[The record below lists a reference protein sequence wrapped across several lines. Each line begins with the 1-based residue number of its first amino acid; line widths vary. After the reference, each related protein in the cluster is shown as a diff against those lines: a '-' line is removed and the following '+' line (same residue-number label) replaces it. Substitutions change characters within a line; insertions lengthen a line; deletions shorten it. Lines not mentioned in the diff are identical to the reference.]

1 MATEKPQWPNN
12 NTGTL
17 TTVNSE
23 GNIRLPDMKFDIVE
37 DIPAELED
45 FIFFSRLGIFEE
57 AHGLFEQNLRPYLES
72 FPVLA
77 EYADM
82 LLEEGL
88 YADLSQ
94 LLTSLDWTRY
104 SEGERNLLDLIKALS
119 EAYIGQRPREAGK
132 RRVIAGPRLD
142 AALDQAKNWHDK
154 LQNGSHSFSGLK
166 AHTLELYL
174 SIIVLADI
182 NSYDLDRKYHQPPW
196 FPTDSTN
203 RWEGFIKWF
212 ELLIQQERFWEAQK
226 IFTILVPVLPPE
238 TVSKMFRECC
248 DSSRNCP
255 RTDASAVA
263 ELAATNTYFSWVSQ
277 QNDQWNR
284 QGTSSQVSDE
294 AMASVLNAEILFQYL
309 FRGHAALRGR
319 LFCEWHDNLQRLRK
333 QVRPENVIPRFPA
346 SDGATE
352 AALAGGIVDDRKYL
366 VENIMQLAASLPNG
380 SRARDDLNAAFI
392 KRLWD
397 NLRHRPL
404 SYLGDEFRYR
414 AADGSN
420 NNILYPHL
428 GAAGSHYARSVV
440 PKHKRTS
447 ILPDPSLIFDS
458 LLARNGSAKEN
469 PSKVSSCLFYLAT
482 VLIHG
487 MQKYAIL
494 VGYMNKLRNSSYL
507 DLSPLYGKNME
518 EQAKVRTFK
527 DGRLKNDVFSED
539 RLLTQPPGVCALMIA
554 FNRFHNYVVGEL
566 ATINEDRRFSL
577 AEGVTH
583 GHPDYD
589 KAQLKRDNDL
599 FQTGR
604 LVTCGLYVNIIVSDY
619 LRTILNLNRNP
630 IASDWKLD
638 PRDDFS
644 EVFDSQGTPRGIG
657 NQGSANGAGVCREK
671 WTCGG
676 FTRLEDG
683 RFPDAELVRLLQVGT
698 ENVAGKYSCN
708 GLGWCRVVKLT
719 SISSLGAF
727 GARNIPRVFKA
738 LEVYGIQQGRQWGL
752 ATLNEF
758 RQFFKLK
765 PYTTF
770 ADINSDPSVAEA
782 LEAMYGHPDNVELY
796 LGLLAEETKKPL
808 EPGSGLCPGFTTSFA
823 IMSDAVALVRGD
835 RFYTVDYSPSN
846 LTSFG
851 YTEISSDFDVA
862 GGGMMYKLLMRAFPG
877 WYRANSVY
885 ALYPFTTPEANF
897 EAFMKLGTSQDF
909 DFNKPSFIGPPTPIT
924 SWQGVVDVLND
935 QEHFH
940 VPWGNHTFQLTHH
953 DYMLSGGTPAN
964 TEQRGFVK
972 QCLYSPES
980 GLEEVRHFYESITA
994 ELSRQH
1000 SRKVG
1005 ESYQVDI
1012 VRDIGNLAHAHFT
1025 SQFFGIPLQEYG
1037 AGSDSYTARAL
1048 SDVLANLFGYVFLD
1062 LDTAAS
1068 YKNRVVAA
1076 AETKSLGEKMQT
1088 MIAEIKAQPFPS
1100 LRHMLRIASS
1110 DGVLRSYGVELID
1123 RLLESGKG
1131 VDDAVWTIIPTAAAA
1146 CATQAQGWAQMIDM
1160 YLSDK
1165 YYSHWPAIQKLAMS
1179 DEPEAFE
1186 KLKKYALEGF
1196 RLSTPAFGLLRTV
1209 VADKADLRDGP
1220 RVVSVKKGDTIF
1232 TDFVTAGLD
1241 ATKFPDPYEIKLDR
1255 PDDLYIHHGWGP
1267 HACLGRPIVT
1277 VAGASMLRVCA
1288 RLGNLRRAPGQAG
1301 EMKSK
1306 TVNDAFKVYLAENG
1320 SKWGPFPV
1328 SKKVVFDKTNEI
1340 MPYLVSVK
1348 CAGVKHSL
1356 EIDVFII
1363 QRREAKRAVEREEEH
1378 TNE

>member
-1 MATEKPQWPNN
+1 MAANK
-12 NTGTL
+12 
-17 TTVNSE
+17 SE
-23 GNIRLPDMKFDIVE
+23 AGNARDV
-37 DIPAELED
+37 
-45 FIFFSRLGIFEE
+45 
-57 AHGLFEQNLRPYLES
+57 QTNL
-72 FPVLA
+72 
-77 EYADM
+77 
-82 LLEEGL
+82 
-88 YADLSQ
+88 ADLLNEVRRDILSQ
-94 LLTSLDWTRY
+94 AGRI
-104 SEGERNLLDLIKALS
+104 GPDLRILH
-119 EAYIGQRPREAGK
+119 G
-132 RRVIAGPRLD
+132 
-142 AALDQAKNWHDK
+142 AA
-154 LQNGSHSFSGLK
+154 
-166 AHTLELYL
+166 
-174 SIIVLADI
+174 
-182 NSYDLDRKYHQPPW
+182 
-196 FPTDSTN
+196 
-203 RWEGFIKWF
+203 
-212 ELLIQQERFWEAQK
+212 
-226 IFTILVPVLPPE
+226 E
-238 TVSKMFRECC
+238 T
-248 DSSRNCP
+248 
-255 RTDASAVA
+255 
-263 ELAATNTYFSWVSQ
+263 
-277 QNDQWNR
+277 
-284 QGTSSQVSDE
+284 
-294 AMASVLNAEILFQYL
+294 
-309 FRGHAALRGR
+309 
-319 LFCEWHDNLQRLRK
+319 
-333 QVRPENVIPRFPA
+333 
-346 SDGATE
+346 
-352 AALAGGIVDDRKYL
+352 ALAGGIVDDRKYL

-397 NLRHRPL
+397 NLRHPPL

-458 LLARNGSAKEN
+458 LLARNGSGKEN

-487 MQKYAIL
+487 MQKYEIL

-577 AEGVTH
+577 AEDVTH

-604 LVTCGLYVNIIVSDY
+604 LWHSAVSRQDEVWA
-619 LRTILNLNRNP
+619 NGFF
-630 IASDWKLD
+630 K
-638 PRDDFS
+638 
-644 EVFDSQGTPRGIG
+644 EVFGPNANPDTMSTDEFLQGLRKWSWSLPGDP
-657 NQGSANGAGVCREK
+657 EK
-671 WTCGG
+671 WTFGG
-676 FTRLEDG
+676 LTRLEDG
-683 RFPDAELVRLLQVGT
+683 RFPDAELVRLLQTGT

-708 GLGWCRVVKLT
+708 GLG
-719 SISSLGAF
+719 AF
-727 GARNIPRVFKA
+727 GTRNIPRVFKA

-758 RQFFKLK
+758 RLFFKLK

-770 ADINSDPSVAEA
+770 ADMNSDPSVAEA

-796 LGLLAEETKKPL
+796 PGLLAEETKKPL

-851 YTEISSDFDVA
+851 YTEVSSDFDVA

-924 SWQGVVDVLND
+924 SWQGVVDVLSD

-953 DYMLSGGTPAN
+953 DYMLSRDTPAN

-972 QCLYSPES
+972 QCLYSPEG

-994 ELSRQH
+994 ELFRQH

-1088 MIAEIKAQPFPS
+1088 TVAGIKAQRFPS
-1100 LRHMLRIASS
+1100 LHHMLRTASS

-1123 RLLESGKG
+1123 RMLESGKG
-1131 VDDAVWTIIPTAAAA
+1131 VDVAVWTIIPTAAAA
-1146 CATQAQGWAQMIDM
+1146 CATQAQGWAQMIDL

-1209 VADKADLRDGP
+1209 AADKADLRDGR

-1288 RLGNLRRAPGQAG
+1288 RLGNLRRAPGHAG

-1320 SKWGPFPV
+1320 SKWRPFPV
-1328 SKKVVFDKTNEI
+1328 SKKVVFDKTTE
-1340 MPYLVSVK
+1340 M
-1348 CAGVKHSL
+1348 
-1356 EIDVFII
+1356 
-1363 QRREAKRAVEREEEH
+1363 
-1378 TNE
+1378 

>member
-1 MATEKPQWPNN
+1 MAANK
-12 NTGTL
+12 
-17 TTVNSE
+17 SE
-23 GNIRLPDMKFDIVE
+23 AGNARDV
-37 DIPAELED
+37 
-45 FIFFSRLGIFEE
+45 
-57 AHGLFEQNLRPYLES
+57 QTNL
-72 FPVLA
+72 
-77 EYADM
+77 
-82 LLEEGL
+82 
-88 YADLSQ
+88 ADLLNEVRRDILSQ
-94 LLTSLDWTRY
+94 AGRI
-104 SEGERNLLDLIKALS
+104 GPDLRILH
-119 EAYIGQRPREAGK
+119 G
-132 RRVIAGPRLD
+132 
-142 AALDQAKNWHDK
+142 AA
-154 LQNGSHSFSGLK
+154 
-166 AHTLELYL
+166 
-174 SIIVLADI
+174 
-182 NSYDLDRKYHQPPW
+182 
-196 FPTDSTN
+196 
-203 RWEGFIKWF
+203 
-212 ELLIQQERFWEAQK
+212 
-226 IFTILVPVLPPE
+226 E
-238 TVSKMFRECC
+238 T
-248 DSSRNCP
+248 
-255 RTDASAVA
+255 
-263 ELAATNTYFSWVSQ
+263 
-277 QNDQWNR
+277 
-284 QGTSSQVSDE
+284 
-294 AMASVLNAEILFQYL
+294 
-309 FRGHAALRGR
+309 
-319 LFCEWHDNLQRLRK
+319 
-333 QVRPENVIPRFPA
+333 
-346 SDGATE
+346 
-352 AALAGGIVDDRKYL
+352 ALAGGIVDDRKYL

-397 NLRHRPL
+397 NLRHPPL

-420 NNILYPHL
+420 NNILYPQL

-487 MQKYAIL
+487 MQKYEIL

-577 AEGVTH
+577 AEGVTY

-604 LVTCGLYVNIIVSDY
+604 LWHSAVSRQDEVWA
-619 LRTILNLNRNP
+619 NGFF
-630 IASDWKLD
+630 K
-638 PRDDFS
+638 
-644 EVFDSQGTPRGIG
+644 EVFGPNANPDTMSTDEFLQGLRKWSWSLPGDP
-657 NQGSANGAGVCREK
+657 EK
-671 WTCGG
+671 WTFGG
-676 FTRLEDG
+676 LTRLEDG
-683 RFPDAELVRLLQVGT
+683 RFPDAELVRLLQTGT

-708 GLGWCRVVKLT
+708 G
-719 SISSLGAF
+719 LGAF

-758 RQFFKLK
+758 RLFFKLK

-770 ADINSDPSVAEA
+770 ADMNSDPSVAEA

-796 LGLLAEETKKPL
+796 PGLLAEETKKPL

-851 YTEISSDFDVA
+851 YTEVSSDFDVA

-924 SWQGVVDVLND
+924 SWQGVVDVLSD

-953 DYMLSGGTPAN
+953 DYMLSGDTPAN

-980 GLEEVRHFYESITA
+980 GLEEVRRFYESITA
-994 ELSRQH
+994 ELFRQH

-1088 MIAEIKAQPFPS
+1088 TVAGIKAQRFPS
-1100 LRHMLRIASS
+1100 LHHMLRTASS

-1123 RLLESGKG
+1123 RMLESGKG
-1131 VDDAVWTIIPTAAAA
+1131 VDVAVWTIIPTAAAA
-1146 CATQAQGWAQMIDM
+1146 CATQAQGWAQMIDL

-1209 VADKADLRDGP
+1209 AADKADLRDGR
-1220 RVVSVKKGDTIF
+1220 RVVSVKRGDIIF

-1288 RLGNLRRAPGQAG
+1288 RLGKLRRAPGHAG

-1328 SKKVVFDKTNEI
+1328 SKKVVFDKTTE
-1340 MPYLVSVK
+1340 M
-1348 CAGVKHSL
+1348 
-1356 EIDVFII
+1356 
-1363 QRREAKRAVEREEEH
+1363 
-1378 TNE
+1378 